1 MTLEERVRRLER
13 LAIGET
19 TTATEEIRRDL
30 AAESEV
36 CEHGV
41 RLGGKCARCC
51 EDCPYGRDAACHCGH
66 GSLDHNSVA
75 GRKCCQPGCL
85 CRRFRPAEPRDSD
98 VAALRSQVADL
109 TRERDEA
116 RKYGADHSTRAIRLE
131 SDRDAALARAE
142 KAERERD
149 EARKQ
154 ADSLADWRCDVT
166 VALGR
171 PQGAFYADVP
181 KLIREMVATLA
192 ARDATIAEA
201 RGAILGARLHGTVID
216 PCWCT
221 WGKASVPE
229 AQHGDNCSRILA
241 WLAGQPA
248 PRPLDSIGAGIVQEQ
263 RAEIEGLRAEVAR
276 LKESLHDE
284 AWMHAA
290 CLTIAESESVERADE
305 PTFLNSPAMDAVRNL
320 VRKAARFE
328 GLRARCEAWMTAWER
343 RDYWPE
349 LGVRLLADLRAG
361 RAGVNDLC
369 TVCDWPHPAD
379 KPHRYRIPC
388 PDGRI
393 GCAVAHYGPVDP
405 NAVRAARDAVIE
417 AAVRYV
423 ETEEADA
430 SAWPGGPDDWMAANA
445 AAWDALKDARDRLLA
460 LDPRRQG

>member
-1 MTLEERVRRLER
+1 MDRLSDVIDVAVRGLRDEIGVEEAVSRLN
-13 LAIGET
+13 A
-19 TTATEEIRRDL
+19 IRRDL

-51 EDCPYGRDAACHCGH
+51 EDRPYGRDAACHCGH

-201 RGAILGARLHGTVID
+201 RAHVAGVAAWMRQVGHEWPAINHETTCFCCRKVGE
-216 PCWCT
+216 C
-221 WGKASVPE
+221 E
-229 AQHGDNCSRILA
+229 A
-241 WLAGQPA
+241 WLAGQPVDDPA
-248 PRPLDSIGAGIVQEQ
+248 AESTATTIQYQ
-263 RAEIEGLRAEVAR
+263 RKKIEGLRAGVAR
-276 LKESLHDE
+276 L
-284 AWMHAA
+284 
-290 CLTIAESESVERADE
+290 
-305 PTFLNSPAMDAVRNL
+305 
-320 VRKAARFE
+320 E
-328 GLRARCEAWMTAWER
+328 GLRARCE
-343 RDYWPE
+343 
-349 LGVRLLADLRAG
+349 
-361 RAGVNDLC
+361 
-369 TVCDWPHPAD
+369 
-379 KPHRYRIPC
+379 
-388 PDGRI
+388 
-393 GCAVAHYGPVDP
+393 
-405 NAVRAARDAVIE
+405 VRAC
-417 AAVRYV
+417 
-423 ETEEADA
+423 
-430 SAWPGGPDDWMAANA
+430 
-445 AAWDALKDARDRLLA
+445 
-460 LDPRRQG
+460 